1 METNII
7 NILMV
12 HALRYP
18 EKNAFIYLSDGI
30 NATRIV
36 TYGELMLRVRQLTVF
51 LSGKG
56 LYDNRVML
64 VYQDTIEFIVTFLA
78 CQYAGIIAVPVFFNR
93 SSKLAERLTNI
104 IVDAEINTV
113 CTVGE
118 LSELL
123 KQAISTPVEVIT
135 TDRFPQQQED
145 NLPPAPLYNNISFI
159 QYTSGSTG
167 TPKGVVI
174 SSRNLL
180 HNQELITK
188 AFHGDRNSVI
198 LSWLPFHHDMGLI
211 GNILHTIYLGC
222 TGVLMSPLHF
232 MQSPVNW
239 LKAVAKYKVTHSGG
253 PNFAFD
259 LCVDKISPAEIA
271 NLDLSSW
278 VLAFN
283 GAEPVR
289 ADTISRFT
297 SHFSPAGFSAHSFYP
312 CYGLAE
318 ATLMVSGG
326 KADDEAPRIIYIDNA
341 ALHSGKIVLHAEKDP
356 SSTALVSAG
365 RICDGMEVKIINK
378 DTQLPVGQLEQ
389 GEICIAGDS
398 VTMGYWKKDNRKFF
412 YDIDGQ
418 LFLRTGDIG
427 FMYGDEL
434 FINGREKEM
443 LIIRGANYYPYDIEK
458 LVADTHSAI
467 VKNGVAVCSI
477 DNYDEHI
484 VIIVEIK
491 RTAINGLN
499 AEELIHVINTA
510 VSGTLGIPLH
520 DIVLTTPLGIPRTT
534 SGKLQR
540 IKCKEF
546 YLQQKFNVIRA
557 GNTAERHSSSDVDVG
572 LLLDTALK
580 KADYNSIRD
589 YLAGVIALR
598 TNIRITGIQDE
609 NTGLNGMGLDSL
621 RAMDLMNTISKDLNI
636 NIDASKAFQ
645 QYTFS
650 ELVGVI
656 ESMLWL
662 KKEHNLEKGIV
673 I

>member
-18 EKNAFIYLSDGI
+18 EKNAFIYLSDGT

-51 LSGKG
+51 LSGKE

-64 VYQDTIEFIVTFLA
+64 VYQDTIEFIITFLA
-78 CQYAGIIAVPVFFNR
+78 CQYAGVIPVPVFFNR

-104 IVDAEINTV
+104 IVDAEVGTV
-113 CTVGE
+113 CTVSE

-123 KQAISTPVEVIT
+123 QQTITTPVDIIA
-135 TDRFPQQQED
+135 TDKLPQQQEE
-145 NLPPAPLYNNISFI
+145 NLPPVPLYNNISFI

-188 AFHGDRNSVI
+188 AFYGNRNSVI

-232 MQSPVNW
+232 MQSPINW

-259 LCVDKISPAEIA
+259 LCVDKISPAELA
-271 NLDLSSW
+271 SLDLSSW
-278 VLAFN
+278 ILAFN

-297 SHFSPAGFSAHSFYP
+297 SYFSPAGFSAHSFYP

-326 KADDEAPRIIYIDNA
+326 KAEDKAPQIIYIDSA
-341 ALHSGKIVLHAEKDP
+341 ALHSGKIVLHEEKDL
-356 SSTALVSAG
+356 SSIALVSAG
-365 RICDGMEVKIINK
+365 RICDGMDVKIINK
-378 DTQLPVGQLEQ
+378 DTQLPAGELEQ

-398 VTMGYWKKDNRKFF
+398 VTAGYWKKDNSKFF
-412 YDIDGQ
+412 YEIDNQ
-418 LFLRTGDIG
+418 YFLRTGDIG
-427 FMYGDEL
+427 FLYRDEL

-458 LVADTHSAI
+458 LVADAHPDI

-477 DNYDEHI
+477 GDYDEHI
-484 VIIVEIK
+484 VIVTEIK

-499 AEELIHVINTA
+499 AEELIGVINTA
-510 VSGTLGIPLH
+510 VSGTLGIPLY

-540 IKCKEF
+540 LKCKEY
-546 YLQQKFNVIRA
+546 YLQRKFNVIGA
-557 GNTAERHSSSDVDVG
+557 GNAVEKRSYSDVDIG
-572 LLLDTALK
+572 ILLDTALR
-580 KADYNSIRD
+580 KADYKSIRD
-589 YLAGVIALR
+589 YLVGVITSRA
-598 TNIRITGIQDE
+598 NIRITGIQDE

>member
-18 EKNAFIYLSDGI
+18 EKNAFIYLSDGT

-36 TYGELMLRVRQLTVF
+36 TYGELMSRVRLLTLF
-51 LSGKG
+51 LSGKE
-56 LYDNRVML
+56 LYNNRVML
-64 VYQDTIEFIVTFLA
+64 VYQDTIEFIIAFLA
-78 CQYAGIIAVPVFFNR
+78 CQYAGVIPVPVFFNR

-104 IVDAEINTV
+104 IVDAEVGTV
-113 CTVGE
+113 CTVSE

-123 KQAISTPVEVIT
+123 QQTITTPVDIIT
-135 TDRFPQQQED
+135 TDKLSQQQEE
-145 NLPPAPLYNNISFI
+145 NLPPVPSYNNISFI

-180 HNQELITK
+180 HNQALITK
-188 AFHGDRNSVI
+188 AFRGNKNSVI

-232 MQSPVNW
+232 MQSPVSW
-239 LKAVAKYKVTHSGG
+239 LKAVTKYKVTHSGG

-278 VLAFN
+278 ILAFN

-297 SHFSPAGFSAHSFYP
+297 SCFSPAGFSARSFYP

-326 KADDEAPRIIYIDNA
+326 KTDAQAPQIIYIDNA
-341 ALHSGKIVLHAEKDP
+341 ALHGGKIILHEEKKP
-356 SSTALVSAG
+356 SSIALVSAG
-365 RICDGMEVKIINK
+365 KICDGMDVKIINK
-378 DTQLPVGQLEQ
+378 DTQLPVAELEQ
-389 GEICIAGDS
+389 GEVCIAGDS
-398 VTMGYWKKDNRKFF
+398 VTAGYWKKDNSKFF
-412 YDIDGQ
+412 YEIDGQ
-418 LFLRTGDIG
+418 HFLRTGDIG
-427 FMYGDEL
+427 FLYGDEL

-443 LIIRGANYYPYDIEK
+443 LIVRGANYYPYDIEK
-458 LVADTHSAI
+458 LVADAHPDI

-477 DNYDEHI
+477 DDYDERI
-484 VIIVEIK
+484 VVIAEIK
-491 RTAINGLN
+491 RTAIKGLN
-499 AEELIHVINTA
+499 AEELMHVVNTT
-510 VSGTLGIPLH
+510 VSGTLGIPLY
-520 DIVLTTPLGIPRTT
+520 DIVLITPLGIPRTT

-540 IKCKEF
+540 LKCKEY
-546 YLQQKFNVIRA
+546 YLQRKFNIIRT
-557 GNTAERHSSSDVDVG
+557 GNTVEKRAYNDVDVG
-572 LLLDTALK
+572 ILLDTALK

-589 YLAGVIALR
+589 YLAGVIYSRA
-598 TNIRITGIQDE
+598 NVRITGIQDE
-609 NTGLNGMGLDSL
+609 NRGLNEIGLDSL

-645 QYTFS
+645 QYTLS

>member
-18 EKNAFIYLSDGI
+18 EKKAFIYLSDGI
-30 NATRIV
+30 NATRII
-36 TYGELMLRVRQLTVF
+36 TYGELMLRVRQLTMF
-51 LSGKG
+51 LSEKE
-56 LYDNRVML
+56 LYDNKVML
-64 VYQDTIEFIVTFLA
+64 VYQDTIEFIITFLA
-78 CQYAGIIAVPVFFNR
+78 CQYAGVIPVPVFFNR
-93 SSKLAERLTNI
+93 SSKLAERLTSI
-104 IVDAEINTV
+104 IVDAEVTTV
-113 CTVGE
+113 CTVSE

-123 KQAISTPVEVIT
+123 RQTITTPVDIIT
-135 TDRFPQQQED
+135 TDKLPQQQED

-174 SSRNLL
+174 SSSNLL

-188 AFHGDRNSVI
+188 AFHGNSNSVI

-232 MQSPVNW
+232 MQSPVSW
-239 LKAVAKYKVTHSGG
+239 LKAVTKYKVTHSGG

-278 VLAFN
+278 ILAFN

-297 SHFSPAGFSAHSFYP
+297 SYFSPAGFSARSFYP

-326 KADDEAPRIIYIDNA
+326 KADDKAPQIIYIDKT
-341 ALHSGKIVLHAEKDP
+341 ALHGGKILLHEEKDL
-356 SSTALVSAG
+356 SATALVSAG
-365 RICDGMEVKIINK
+365 RICDGMNVKIINK
-378 DTQLPVGQLEQ
+378 DTQLPVGELEQ

-398 VTMGYWKKDNRKFF
+398 VTGGYWKKDNSKFF
-412 YDIDGQ
+412 YEIDGQ
-418 LFLRTGDIG
+418 RFLRTGDIG
-427 FMYGDEL
+427 FIYRNEL

-458 LVADTHSAI
+458 LVADAHPAI

-477 DNYDEHI
+477 DEYDEHI
-484 VIIVEIK
+484 VIIAEIK

-499 AEELIHVINTA
+499 ADELVSVINTA

-520 DIVLTTPLGIPRTT
+520 NIVLTTPLGIPRTT

-540 IKCKEF
+540 LKCKEY
-546 YLQQKFNVIRA
+546 YLQRKFNIIHA
-557 GNTAERHSSSDVDVG
+557 GNIAGQRSYSDVDIG
-572 LLLDTALK
+572 LLLDTALR

-589 YLAGVIALR
+589 YLVGVIMSRA
-598 TNIRITGIQDE
+598 NIGITGIQDD

-621 RAMDLMNTISKDLNI
+621 RAMDLMNTVSKDLNI

-645 QYTFS
+645 HV
-650 ELVGVI
+650 L
-656 ESMLWL
+656 
-662 KKEHNLEKGIV
+662 
-673 I
+673 